1 MKPVSSKSFCLYAEE
16 NGIDLWF
23 PQTIFEYLE
32 DLSFEKDAPSLIHL
46 FREILVY
53 VSSEPNSFPPT
64 MEEGDVVENVWVKP
78 KTYFVAGIHDYGYWI
93 LDSKSKVYEK
103 ILTRD
108 LYPSF
113 GIPVV
118 KTMSFRPLGITART
132 NEIERE
138 V

>member
-78 KTYFVAGIHDYGYWI
+78 KTYFVAGIHDYGHWA
-93 LDSKSKVYEK
+93 LRGDSSGY
-103 ILTRD
+103 D
-108 LYPSF
+108 LINRYDPSLWS
-113 GIPVV
+113 IPVV
-118 KTMSFRPLGITART
+118 KTISFRPCGVVSRT
-132 NEIERE
+132 SEIDRE